1 MSYVG
6 EQAPAGFTN
15 APKCRTVE
23 GHHAPEDWEL
33 DAGLDLDFGDFGPAW
48 SPVMTPRATSQATIG
63 MRVAIVHEWLET
75 FAGSE
80 SVLEQLLLCFPTAE
94 VFAVVDFMKT
104 EDRAFLQG
112 RKVHTTFIQRLPQ
125 ARKQFRKYLGLM
137 PLAIE
142 QFDLTGFDLIISSS
156 HAVAKGVITGPDQ
169 IHISYVHSPM
179 RYIWD
184 LQHQYLRQA
193 RLRWGL
199 KALYARWLFARL
211 RQWDMASAQHV
222 DHFIANS
229 AYISRRIEKNYRREA
244 TVIFPPV
251 NVDGFRPGAGKEDFY
266 LLACRFVPYKRA
278 EVVVES
284 FRQQP
289 GRRLIV
295 VGDGPEAASVRAAA
309 RGAKNIEFRGAIPK
323 KDLVALMQAAKAAVF
338 AAEEDFGITMVE
350 AQACGT
356 PVIAFRRGGVT
367 DIVVSEGEGPPTGV
381 LFDRQDAASV
391 TAAIEEFEAIG
402 SAITSDACRANSL
415 RFSRSRFR
423 REVCALVDR
432 IVA

>member
-1 MSYVG
+1 
-6 EQAPAGFTN
+6 
-15 APKCRTVE
+15 
-23 GHHAPEDWEL
+23 
-33 DAGLDLDFGDFGPAW
+33 
-48 SPVMTPRATSQATIG
+48 MTPRATSQATIG

-309 RGAKNIEFRGAIPK
+309 RGAKNIEFRGRSP
-323 KDLVALMQAAKAAVF
+323 
-338 AAEEDFGITMVE
+338 
-350 AQACGT
+350 
-356 PVIAFRRGGVT
+356 RR
-367 DIVVSEGEGPPTGV
+367 I
-381 LFDRQDAASV
+381 L
-391 TAAIEEFEAIG
+391 
-402 SAITSDACRANSL
+402 SL
-415 RFSRSRFR
+415 
-423 REVCALVDR
+423 
-432 IVA
+432 